1 MLKHTPCSQ
10 GFLTEQCRRRLDRQ
24 NDSAGGIDRGSALG
38 AVADKTNSIWL
49 VRQAVGMEYAG
60 LLGSN
65 VRLDH
70 GQLGEAPIVDKKVWF

>member
-1 MLKHTPCSQ
+1 M
-10 GFLTEQCRRRLDRQ
+10 
-24 NDSAGGIDRGSALG
+24 
-38 AVADKTNSIWL
+38 ADKTNSIWL

-65 VRLDH
+65 VRLDQ